1 MLHIKNPKQME
12 LFDPWAY
19 LGPKRRKRLDQSW
32 AGFFRNDILPVLPV
46 ASMAPFFSESFG
58 RPSKELHTILGVLL
72 LQQMLNLTDDETLD
86 QLSYSIQWHY
96 ALNITEETDSAKYFC
111 PKTLWNVRNIAST
124 HNVDSK
130 LFETITD
137 SLVKKFEVDTD
148 YQRLDSVHLKSNM
161 RRLGRISIISNTIHK
176 FLVNLKRQNPD
187 AFGSV
192 STVLVERYVTPKA
205 MVCFSRVKPSDSD
218 KTLQSVSQNLYE
230 LEQQF
235 KGDADVSKMH
245 SYKLLERVFKEQCS
259 VKTTDNGKVI
269 EVVPQKPHD
278 VPCDSVQNPS
288 DPDAS
293 YCAHKGQGFK
303 AQIME
308 TFSPDKDNEKEGGK
322 LRLITHVEVEKASH
336 SDAHAVIPAI
346 SSTSKRN
353 LAPKEIQADTLY
365 GGDANWKAAKEN
377 GVNLVSPVK
386 DAPRSMAS
394 TLSSFSFNDD
404 GHVASCPQGVKPQWS
419 KKKKARYIQGFC
431 SDTCSVCPHK
441 EGCPVKPG
449 KNNHYLRYDD
459 RTFRLARR
467 KAFEKT
473 DQFLEKYRWRAGVE
487 ATMSE
492 LDRRTGAKKLRV
504 RGFSAVR
511 FAVVLKVIGVNIFRA
526 AALIKD
532 LFSPNRHDSRCTFS
546 IFDPFVF
553 FKERKTKNNNNYLQN
568 RINNYIYYNYV
579 FN

>member
-1 MLHIKNPKQME
+1 M
-12 LFDPWAY
+12 
-19 LGPKRRKRLDQSW
+19 
-32 AGFFRNDILPVLPV
+32 
-46 ASMAPFFSESFG
+46 
-58 RPSKELHTILGVLL
+58 
-72 LQQMLNLTDDETLD
+72 
-86 QLSYSIQWHY
+86 
-96 ALNITEETDSAKYFC
+96 NITEETDSAKYFC

-124 HNVDSK
+124 HNIDTK

-137 SLVKKFEVDTD
+137 KLVKKFEVDTD

-176 FLVNLKRQNPD
+176 FLVNLKRQNTD
-187 AFGSV
+187 AFGTISV
-192 STVLVERYVTPKA
+192 ALVERYATPKA
-205 MVCFSRVKPSDSD
+205 MVCFSRVKPSDSE
-218 KTLQSVSQNLYE
+218 KTLQSVSQDLYE

-235 KGDADVSKMH
+235 KGDPDVSKMH
-245 SYKLLERVFKEQCS
+245 SYKLLERVFKEQCA
-259 VKTTDNGKVI
+259 VKTTGETID
-269 EVVPQKPHD
+269 VVPQKPHD

-308 TFSPDKDNEKEGGK
+308 TFSPDEDGKKQGGK
-322 LRLITHVEVEKASH
+322 LRLITHVSIEKASH
-336 SDAHAVIPAI
+336 SDAHAVLPAI
-346 SSTSKRN
+346 SSTSQRN

-377 GVNLVSPVK
+377 DVNLISPVK
-386 DAPRSMAS
+386 DAPRSMAN
-394 TLSSFSFNDD
+394 TLSAFSFHDD

-431 SDTCSVCPHK
+431 SDTCSACPHK
-441 EGCPVKPG
+441 EDCPVKPG
-449 KNNHYLRYDD
+449 KNNHYLRYDE

-504 RGFSAVR
+504 RGFRAVR

-526 AALIKD
+526 AD
-532 LFSPNRHDSRCTFS
+532 LTKHLLSPNRHGPRRSFS
-546 IFDPFVF
+546 FFDPFAF
-553 FKERKTKNNNNYLQN
+553 FKERFTKNKNGHLQN
-568 RINNYIYYNYV
+568 CIENYVYYN
-579 FN
+579 FGPC

>member
-1 MLHIKNPKQME
+1 MGLSRSKAQKT
-12 LFDPWAY
+12 FGSV
-19 LGPKRRKRLDQSW
+19 LGR
-32 AGFFRNDILPVLPV
+32 FFRNDILPVLPV

-218 KTLQSVSQNLYE
+218 KTLQSVSQDLYE

-245 SYKLLERVFKEQCS
+245 SYKLIERVFKEQCS
-259 VKTTDNGKVI
+259 VKTTDNVKVI
-269 EVVPQKPHD
+269 EVVPQNPHD

-308 TFSPDKDNEKEGGK
+308 TFSPDKDSEKKG
-322 LRLITHVEVEKASH
+322 ASFA
-336 SDAHAVIPAI
+336 SSPMWKWKKPATAMPMP
-346 SSTSKRN
+346 SFRQSHPH
-353 LAPKEIQADTLY
+353 PKETSLQRKSRPILFTAEMPTGRPQKKT
-365 GGDANWKAAKEN
+365 
-377 GVNLVSPVK
+377 
-386 DAPRSMAS
+386 AS
-394 TLSSFSFNDD
+394 TWYRRS
-404 GHVASCPQGVKPQWS
+404 
-419 KKKKARYIQGFC
+419 
-431 SDTCSVCPHK
+431 
-441 EGCPVKPG
+441 
-449 KNNHYLRYDD
+449 
-459 RTFRLARR
+459 RTHPAPWQ
-467 KAFEKT
+467 A
-473 DQFLEKYRWRAGVE
+473 
-487 ATMSE
+487 
-492 LDRRTGAKKLRV
+492 
-504 RGFSAVR
+504 
-511 FAVVLKVIGVNIFRA
+511 
-526 AALIKD
+526 
-532 LFSPNRHDSRCTFS
+532 P
-546 IFDPFVF
+546 
-553 FKERKTKNNNNYLQN
+553 
-568 RINNYIYYNYV
+568 
-579 FN
+579 

>member
-46 ASMAPFFSESFG
+46 ASMVPFFSDSFG

-111 PKTLWNVRNIAST
+111 PKTLWNARNIASK
-124 HNVDSK
+124 HNIDTD

-137 SLVKKFEVDTD
+137 KLAKKFEVATD

-161 RRLGRISIISNTIHK
+161 RRLGRISIIANTIHK
-176 FLVNLKRQNPD
+176 FLINLKRQNPD
-187 AFGSV
+187 IFGNV
-192 STVLVERYVTPKA
+192 STALVERYVTPKA
-205 MVCFSRVKPSDSD
+205 MVCFSRVKPTDSD
-218 KTLQSVSQNLYE
+218 KTLRSVSQDLYE

-235 KGDADVSKMH
+235 KGDADVLKMH
-245 SYKLLERVFKEQCS
+245 SYKLLNRVFSEQCA
-259 VKTTDNGKVI
+259 VKTTDSGKTI
-269 EVVPQKPHD
+269 EVIPQKPRE

-288 DPDAS
+288 DPDVS
-293 YCAHKGQGFK
+293 YCAHKGQGYK

-308 TFSPDKDNEKEGGK
+308 TFSPDKDGDKDGGK

-336 SDAHAVIPAI
+336 SDAYAVIPAI
-346 SSTSKRN
+346 SSTSRRS

-386 DAPRSMAS
+386 DAPRSMAN
-394 TLSSFSFNDD
+394 TLSSFSFDDD
-404 GHVASCPQGVKPQWS
+404 GHVTSCPQGVKPLWS
-419 KKKKARYIQGFC
+419 KKKKTRYTQGFC

-441 EGCPVKPG
+441 EDCPVKPG
-449 KNNHYLRYDD
+449 KNNHYLRYDE

-504 RGFSAVR
+504 RGFRAVR

-526 AALIKD
+526 AALTKD
-532 LFSPNRHDSRCTFS
+532 LLSPKCHEIRPAFS
-546 IFDPFVF
+546 IFNPFAL
-553 FKERKTKNNNNYLQN
+553 FKEQITKFENSYVQN
-568 RINNYIYYNYV
+568 CIDNFVYYN
-579 FN
+579 FA